1 MTDEI
6 LSEIRRTRAAYSDR
20 FQGNIAAMLADLEA
34 SPDAAGCTVV
44 SFPAKSPTPRRHR
57 NTLLRRKLDRA
68 DEDARAGRLIDDEV
82 VFAELL
88 ADS

>member
-34 SPDAAGCTVV
+34 SPDAAGHTGDDACCAG
-44 SFPAKSPTPRRHR
+44 FPP
-57 NTLLRRKLDRA
+57 LRISQLSQKRK
-68 DEDARAGRLIDDEV
+68 
-82 VFAELL
+82 
-88 ADS
+88 